1 MSRAQIDLELRPATP
16 VDAEAVSDLETA
28 RHPDD
33 PADPAMVG
41 FWWTTMPAG
50 EVHVRFMAERDGSAV
65 AYVMARH
72 RPWDDGSARFGTMRI
87 LLHPE
92 LWSGERYGHL
102 VDIAESWLRDEA
114 AAIAVIRV
122 RADFTDEVRVLQA
135 RSYNEVRRGRPWEL
149 DLAANRA
156 SLLAGAELSR
166 KRMSEQG
173 VRLLTLD
180 RDDDPDRLAKLH
192 ATWVEAEQDVPTTV
206 PSPRMPYDEWH
217 HLWFGNPGLRADRIW
232 IAREGEAIVGMS
244 AIEFPPTRGCP
255 WTAFTGTARRV
266 RGRGIARALKYET
279 VAQAIALGADRIR
292 TENDG
297 ENAPILHVNAE
308 MGYVPIEPVLELH
321 RPLAS

>member
-1 MSRAQIDLELRPATP
+1 MRKRFPTWRLRGIPTIQLIRRWSDSGGRRCRPAMCTCASWP
-16 VDAEAVSDLETA
+16 NA
-28 RHPDD
+28 
-33 PADPAMVG
+33 
-41 FWWTTMPAG
+41 
-50 EVHVRFMAERDGSAV
+50 DGSAI

-72 RPWDDGSARFGTMRI
+72 RPWDDGSGRFGTMRI

-102 VDIAESWLRDEA
+102 VDIAEAWLRDQA

-192 ATWVEAEQDVPTTV
+192 ATSVEAEQDIPTTV
-206 PSPRMPYDEWH
+206 PS
-217 HLWFGNPGLRADRIW
+217 
-232 IAREGEAIVGMS
+232 
-244 AIEFPPTRGCP
+244 T
-255 WTAFTGTARRV
+255 T
-266 RGRGIARALKYET
+266 
-279 VAQAIALGADRIR
+279 
-292 TENDG
+292 
-297 ENAPILHVNAE
+297 
-308 MGYVPIEPVLELH
+308 
-321 RPLAS
+321 

>member
-1 MSRAQIDLELRPATP
+1 MSRAQIDLDLRSATP
-16 VDAEAVSDLETA
+16 VDAEAVADLETA
-28 RHPDD
+28 RLPDD
-33 PADPAMVG
+33 PADPAMVR
-41 FWWTTMPAG
+41 FWWTAIPAG
-50 EVHVRFMAERDGSAV
+50 EVFTRLMAERDGSAI
-65 AYVMARH
+65 AYMMVRH
-72 RPWDDGSARFGTMRI
+72 RRWADGSERFGTARI

-92 LWSGERYGHL
+92 LWSGERYEHL
-102 VDIAESWLRDEA
+102 VDMAESWPRDQA

-135 RSYNEVRRGRPWEL
+135 REYNEVRRGRPWEL
-149 DLAANRA
+149 DLVANRA

-192 ATWVEAEQDVPTTV
+192 VMSLEAEQDVPTTV
-206 PSPRMPYDEWH
+206 PAPRMPYDEWH
-217 HLWFGNPGLRADRIW
+217 HLWFDNPGIRTDRMW
-232 IAREGEAIVGMS
+232 IAREGDDIVGLS
-244 AIEFPPTRGCP
+244 ALEYPPTRGCP
-255 WTAFTGTARRV
+255 WTAFTTTGRTV

-279 VAQAIALGADRIR
+279 VAQAIALGVDRIR

-297 ENAPILHVNAE
+297 ENAPILHINGE

-321 RPLAS
+321 RPLAP